1 MSFMFNPYPYD
12 DPNAFNVLDPS
23 GLPLSELVEG
33 SGASAA
39 AEAAKAAGAL
49 KRAEGWVIAVDGYS
63 TAPLDTFRNL
73 LEQQL
78 ALLGIPVTVMAVEE
92 LWQEEE
98 TLSER
103 LAAENLQEDLEKDP
117 VLLYGKLF
125 SGSYE
130 DLWDLKKLAAA
141 KAALASFRE
150 AGSGVLIL
158 WGYGA
163 LCDTLR
169 PLCDQ
174 KIYLDTTPMR
184 AMLRLKRGEYRNI
197 GTKKALAFKRMARR
211 CYYVDFEVAAKLRF
225 TLLHGQLCNRQ
236 RRPFHVA
243 ASRLPA
249 GGYFRQGDGIPAA
262 VQAGV
267 PGGSMG
273 RLLYP
278 APAGTSQ
285 RDEELRLGV

>member
-103 LAAENLQEDLEKDP
+103 LAAENLQEKAGG
-117 VLLYGKLF
+117 GKGCF
-125 SGSYE
+125 G
-130 DLWDLKKLAAA
+130 
-141 KAALASFRE
+141 FFP
-150 AGSGVLIL
+150 GG
-158 WGYGA
+158 
-163 LCDTLR
+163 
-169 PLCDQ
+169 
-174 KIYLDTTPMR
+174 
-184 AMLRLKRGEYRNI
+184 
-197 GTKKALAFKRMARR
+197 
-211 CYYVDFEVAAKLRF
+211 
-225 TLLHGQLCNRQ
+225 RQ
-236 RRPFHVA
+236 RRANPLGLWGAVRYA
-243 ASRLPA
+243 AAPMRPEDLS
-249 GGYFRQGDGIPAA
+249 GYHPHEGYAA
-262 VQAGV
+262 PQARRV
-267 PGGSMG
+267 PEY
-273 RLLYP
+273 RY
-278 APAGTSQ
+278 
-285 RDEELRLGV
+285 

>member
-78 ALLGIPVTVMAVEE
+78 ALLGIPVTIMAVEE

-150 AGSGVLIL
+150 A
-158 WGYGA
+158 
-163 LCDTLR
+163 
-169 PLCDQ
+169 
-174 KIYLDTTPMR
+174 
-184 AMLRLKRGEYRNI
+184 
-197 GTKKALAFKRMARR
+197 
-211 CYYVDFEVAAKLRF
+211 
-225 TLLHGQLCNRQ
+225 RQ
-236 RRPFHVA
+236 RRANPLGLWGAVRYA
-243 ASRLPA
+243 AAPMRPEDLS
-249 GGYFRQGDGIPAA
+249 GYHPHEGYAA
-262 VQAGV
+262 PQARRV
-267 PGGSMG
+267 PEY
-273 RLLYP
+273 RY
-278 APAGTSQ
+278 
-285 RDEELRLGV
+285 

>member
-103 LAAENLQEDLEKDP
+103 LAAENLQED
-117 VLLYGKLF
+117 
-125 SGSYE
+125 
-130 DLWDLKKLAAA
+130 
-141 KAALASFRE
+141 
-150 AGSGVLIL
+150 
-158 WGYGA
+158 
-163 LCDTLR
+163 
-169 PLCDQ
+169 
-174 KIYLDTTPMR
+174 
-184 AMLRLKRGEYRNI
+184 
-197 GTKKALAFKRMARR
+197 
-211 CYYVDFEVAAKLRF
+211 
-225 TLLHGQLCNRQ
+225 
-236 RRPFHVA
+236 
-243 ASRLPA
+243 
-249 GGYFRQGDGIPAA
+249 
-262 VQAGV
+262 
-267 PGGSMG
+267 
-273 RLLYP
+273 
-278 APAGTSQ
+278 
-285 RDEELRLGV
+285 

>member
-130 DLWDLKKLAAA
+130 DLWDLKKRRAYPLGLWCAVRYAAA
-141 KAALASFRE
+141 
-150 AGSGVLIL
+150 
-158 WGYGA
+158 
-163 LCDTLR
+163 
-169 PLCDQ
+169 
-174 KIYLDTTPMR
+174 PMR
-184 AMLRLKRGEYRNI
+184 PEDLSGYYPHEGYAAPQARRIPEYR
-197 GTKKALAFKRMARR
+197 
-211 CYYVDFEVAAKLRF
+211 C
-225 TLLHGQLCNRQ
+225 
-236 RRPFHVA
+236 
-243 ASRLPA
+243 
-249 GGYFRQGDGIPAA
+249 
-262 VQAGV
+262 
-267 PGGSMG
+267 
-273 RLLYP
+273 
-278 APAGTSQ
+278 
-285 RDEELRLGV
+285 